1 MIQVVLTESQVSR
14 LTQLRR
20 DAKTRPRT
28 RDRLE
33 MVRLAN
39 LGWNIP
45 KIAQHFEM
53 TESRVRHWIKSFLSE
68 GFDGL
73 KDRGGVGPKRR
84 LTAPLVAQIREMT
97 MQEGR
102 TWTTVQINDWL
113 LEQHGFSMN
122 RRYLSDALNK
132 NGLRYKRTTRTLHH
146 KQKPEQVVDRKADLE
161 TLKKG
166 QDLV

>member
-1 MIQVVLTESQVSR
+1 MIRVVLTESQVTE
-14 LTQLRR
+14 LTQRRR

-39 LGWNIP
+39 LGWTIP

-53 TESRVRHWIKSFLSE
+53 TESRVRHWIKTFLSD

-84 LTAPLVAQIREMT
+84 LTTAIVEQIREMT
-97 MQEGR
+97 AQEGK
-102 TWTTVQINDWL
+102 TWTTVQINEWL
-113 LEQHGFSMN
+113 LEQHGFRLN

-132 NGLRYKRTTRTLHH
+132 NGLRYKRTTRTLQH
-146 KQKPEQVVDRKADLE
+146 KQDPEKVADRKADLE

-166 QDLV
+166 SMPD

>member
-1 MIQVVLTESQVSR
+1 MIRVVLTESQVSE
-14 LTQLRR
+14 LTRLRR

-45 KIAQHFEM
+45 KIAQHFQM
-53 TESRVRHWIKSFLSE
+53 TESRVRHWVKTFLSE

-84 LTAPLVAQIREMT
+84 LTAPIIDEIREMT
-97 MQEGR
+97 AQEGK
-102 TWTTVQINDWL
+102 TWTTVQI
-113 LEQHGFSMN
+113 G
-122 RRYLSDALNK
+122 SD
-132 NGLRYKRTTRTLHH
+132 
-146 KQKPEQVVDRKADLE
+146 Q
-161 TLKKG
+161 
-166 QDLV
+166 

>member
-1 MIQVVLTESQVSR
+1 MIRVVLTESQVSE
-14 LTQLRR
+14 LTRLRR

-45 KIAQHFEM
+45 KIAQHFQM
-53 TESRVRHWIKSFLSE
+53 TESRVRHWVKTFLSE

-84 LTAPLVAQIREMT
+84 LSASIVEQIRQMT
-97 MQEGR
+97 SANNAAGL
-102 TWTTVQINDWL
+102 TWRATKSRGYMLASYNDVL
-113 LEQHGFSMN
+113 SVLSVLSVLV
-122 RRYLSDALNK
+122 YL
-132 NGLRYKRTTRTLHH
+132 
-146 KQKPEQVVDRKADLE
+146 
-161 TLKKG
+161 
-166 QDLV
+166 

>member
-166 QDLV
+166 QNLV